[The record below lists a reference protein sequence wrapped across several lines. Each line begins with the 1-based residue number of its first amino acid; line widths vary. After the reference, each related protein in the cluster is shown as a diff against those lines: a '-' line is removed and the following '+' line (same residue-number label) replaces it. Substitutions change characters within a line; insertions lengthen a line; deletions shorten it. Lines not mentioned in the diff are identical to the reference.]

1 MRALAMAVVVLGTTA
16 AQVQPQAVEADR
28 ADASADAAPG
38 LRRLVYL
45 TGRWSVRN
53 FVRNAGGVFVEQ
65 PARSFMRARYL
76 RDGLS
81 LLVEYHEA
89 RADGFHGV
97 HLITTDPAR
106 GLVHRYSDARRN
118 QRVEFS
124 GRFDGDQYLISRVGG
139 YEDQGTY
146 LYREVDGE
154 IGPDAFVK
162 RLYRSD
168 DGGVSWSELGYY
180 YRFVR
185 EP

>member
-1 MRALAMAVVVLGTTA
+1 MEPDRGA
-16 AQVQPQAVEADR
+16 AADG
-28 ADASADAAPG
+28 AAPV
-38 LRRLVYL
+38 LKRLGYL
-45 TGRWSVRN
+45 TGRWSVQN
-53 FVRNAGGVFVEQ
+53 FVRDSSGRFVEL
-65 PARSFMRARYL
+65 PVRSFMRARYL
-76 RDGLS
+76 RDGRS

-89 RADGFHGV
+89 KADGFHGV
-97 HLITTDPAR
+97 HLVTADPTR

-124 GRFDGDQYLISRVGG
+124 GRFDGDRYVISRVGG
-139 YEDQGTY
+139 YNDEGPF
-146 LYREVDGE
+146 LYREVDGD
-154 IGPDAFVK
+154 IRPDAFVK

>member
-1 MRALAMAVVVLGTTA
+1 MALLALGSVA
-16 AQVQPQAVEADR
+16 APMQPQAVEPDR
-28 ADASADAAPG
+28 ESVAADAAPAFK
-38 LRRLVYL
+38 RLGYL

-53 FVRNAGGVFVEQ
+53 FVKDSVGVCVEL
-65 PARSFMRARYL
+65 PIRSFMRARYL
-76 RDGLS
+76 RDGRS

-97 HLITTDPAR
+97 HLVTADPAR

-118 QRVEFS
+118 QRVEFT
-124 GRFDGDQYLISRVGG
+124 GRFDADRYVMSRVGG
-139 YEDQGTY
+139 YGDEGTF
-146 LYREVDGE
+146 LYREVDSE

-168 DGGVSWSELGYY
+168 DGGASWSELGFY

-185 EP
+185 ER

>member
-1 MRALAMAVVVLGTTA
+1 MRPLVRPLLVLSTLAAPLR
-16 AQVQPQAVEADR
+16 PQAVEADR
-28 ADASADAAPG
+28 AVASEGAAPG

-97 HLITTDPAR
+97 HLITADPAR

-124 GRFDGDQYLISRVGG
+124 GRFDGDQYVISRVGG

-154 IGPDAFVK
+154 VGPDAFVK